1 MSNSAFGPVLSSGT
15 APNLGSVPS
24 AKEEHALGLK
34 AIYAACR
41 LLYPDQPTPLQ
52 VTAVRKFWM
61 GGPDPLDFINMY
73 ANPGS
78 AELQSP
84 PHWHYVTNGLSD
96 LYGDSRLHG
105 HCHSTDGP
113 SGFGFELTFRVKREA
128 GETNPPTWPAHLLQ
142 SLARYVFYS
151 QAQLMAGDH
160 IPWPTSLDKQPNFSS
175 QQSEKRRRHHHHHQ
189 QQQTDKETNVKELEN
204 ARKSIAMAAA
214 ATAASILAAN
224 SAKTGM
230 GSSSAALSALT
241 NPSTYASMVAA
252 ALAAVNNNNS
262 NDPVGQNET
271 KDKLTTNSTN
281 SSRIHHMLLVED
293 PQLKKITTPYG
304 YVQFLQL
311 VGLCDEELRLVQRW
325 TGSHVAELMSC
336 SLETGGGLLVTD
348 MRRNLNIF
356 EMQPNLVDYIN
367 DKLKREGSNLSGVTI
382 SYFAWAPITMV
393 TLGELLPGEVES
405 RRLRRQTQKRDSSS
419 TSCLYSKSEVQSG
432 SKAVLFHNPSTD
444 YNTHKS
450 DTDIGSKT
458 VAMDT
463 DDTLVSF
470 AVKKR
475 IEDDEFIDVVGGGG
489 NGGGDETF
497 QKLTA
502 ESYINSSTSALA
514 SVSAE
519 PNSLKISRFE
529 PKSRVSLSSRLS
541 SGHLTSDCF
550 PHSLGNRNVIDGQT
564 ISAPGGFSAWCNRVG
579 PINQFNQSPMSRQS
593 INKVGANTSS
603 TGGGIFKSTLV
614 NSPTELTNVVG
625 GALGFRTFNSEL
637 PISNM
642 ITDKFIDTSIEPKG
656 GNLTPGG
663 GGSSSTTGDGSAPCT
678 PLAHLSL
685 SPASLD
691 MMPTRIIDYL
701 DVHLCREAGEM
712 LPLAVNDRLRH
723 GRHFTFL
730 NANYP
735 DHAITLVPSGVSGA
749 FVAEE
754 TPYVARGPWLQIL
767 LTDDFLE
774 QLEFQFSCLLY
785 PNELH
790 LPLVFRWPER
800 HLRICLVDV
809 SSSSSLSSSP
819 PPSSNGGLPSI
830 PLPHS
835 QTASVTNPVSLIN
848 DTNNNIG
855 NNSVD
860 NSNTSD
866 TSNISKLMG
875 TPTTSSIHCN
885 WNTSMVDNRLI
896 SGNNSGSVGSTLQSS
911 VIPSAFAK
919 SDLLPSFLSLFPP
932 GCIPPPN
939 VLSSLFSAMATNNSS
954 STSDNINTTNNDQS
968 QTELFRKSFLPINQ
982 TVTPVPIFQT
992 SSSSPTSLIQPSAS
1006 TLPNSSHIH
1015 HHQITHQQQVRQEHQ
1030 PSTTSLPTELKVDSL
1045 IDPNVFANNW
1055 SMFLQTLMRNSN
1067 INTNNT
1073 DSLRQ
1078 IISGSQNN
1086 SVATTNISS
1095 TNPTAYFMEFLQN
1108 FPFNNSNNNCM
1119 NMLSA
1124 LTSSTAPT
1132 ASVSSSSSSMKHF

>member
-1 MSNSAFGPVLSSGT
+1 MSNSAFGPVLSSGI
-15 APNLGSVPS
+15 APNLGNVPS
-24 AKEEHALGLK
+24 SKEEHALGLK
-34 AIYAACR
+34 AIYTACR

-105 HCHSTDGP
+105 HCHSSDGP
-113 SGFGFELTFRVKREA
+113 SGFGFELTFRVRREPS
-128 GETNPPTWPAHLLQ
+128 ERNPPTWPAHLLQ

-175 QQSEKRRRHHHHHQ
+175 QQSEKRQRHQNYHHHQ
-189 QQQTDKETNVKELEN
+189 QQQTDKETNMIELDN

-252 ALAAVNNNNS
+252 ALAAVNNKNS
-262 NDPVGQNET
+262 LTTDNLNDPAEQSEA
-271 KDKLTTNSTN
+271 KSKQTTSSTN
-281 SSRIHHMLLVED
+281 SSRIHHMLLIED

-325 TGSHVAELMSC
+325 TGSHVAELMS
-336 SLETGGGLLVTD
+336 SSVETGGCLLVTD
-348 MRRNLNIF
+348 MKRNLNIF
-356 EMQPNLVDYIN
+356 EIQPNLVDYIN
-367 DKLKREGSNLSGVTI
+367 DKLKREGSNLSGVTT

-393 TLGELLPGEVES
+393 TLGELLPGEMES
-405 RRLRRQTQKRDSSS
+405 RRLRRQTQRRDSSS
-419 TSCLYSKSEVQSG
+419 TSLYSSKSEVQSG
-432 SKAVLFHNPSTD
+432 SKILLFHNPATD
-444 YNTHKS
+444 HTTHKS
-450 DTDIGSKT
+450 DTDIASKT

-470 AVKKR
+470 AAKKR
-475 IEDDEFIDVVGGGG
+475 MEDDEFVDVVGVGG
-489 NGGGDETF
+489 NGVSDETL

-502 ESYINSSTSALA
+502 ANYINVSTSALP
-514 SVSAE
+514 SMSPE
-519 PNSLKISRFE
+519 SNSLKISRFE
-529 PKSRVSLSSRLS
+529 SKSRVSLSNRLS

-550 PHSLGNRNVIDGQT
+550 PHSLGNRTVTDGQT
-564 ISAPGGFSAWCNRVG
+564 ISAPGGFSAWCSRVG
-579 PINQFNQSPMSRQS
+579 PVNHFNQSSID
-593 INKVGANTSS
+593 INKVGANIPSE
-603 TGGGIFKSTLV
+603 GGGIFKNNLV
-614 NSPTELTNVVG
+614 SSSTELTSLVG

-637 PISNM
+637 PISNK
-642 ITDKFIDTSIEPKG
+642 ITDKFVDTAFEPKG
-656 GNLTPGG
+656 GNVTPGG
-663 GGSSSTTGDGSAPCT
+663 GSTTTGDGSAPCT

-685 SPASLD
+685 SPASLE

-749 FVAEE
+749 FVSEE

-785 PNELH
+785 PNELY

-809 SSSSSLSSSP
+809 SSSSSSSSSSP
-819 PPSSNGGLPSI
+819 PPPPSAAAASSSRGLTQKPI
-830 PLPHS
+830 PPS
-835 QTASVTNPVSLIN
+835 QTSYIPSTLPNSVSLMKNN
-848 DTNNNIG
+848 DTNHISNRNLNN
-855 NNSVD
+855 NNSVHTL
-860 NSNTSD
+860 N
-866 TSNISKLMG
+866 
-875 TPTTSSIHCN
+875 TPTTSGIHCN
-885 WNTSMVDNRLI
+885 WNTPVIDNRLI
-896 SGNNSGSVGSTLQSS
+896 FGNNSCSVGSTIQSS
-911 VIPSAFAK
+911 VISSSFVK
-919 SDLLPSFLSLFPP
+919 SDLIPSFLSLFPP

-939 VLSSLFSAMATNNSS
+939 VLSTLFSTMATNNLSCI
-954 STSDNINTTNNDQS
+954 SDNNNQS
-968 QTELFRKSFLPINQ
+968 QTEVFRKSFFPINQ
-982 TVTPVPIFQT
+982 IESPPTATFQAS
-992 SSSSPTSLIQPSAS
+992 SSSSPTSIIQPSSS
-1006 TLPNSSHIH
+1006 TLPNSSDIH
-1015 HHQITHQQQVRQEHQ
+1015 HQLAQQQQQ
-1030 PSTTSLPTELKVDSL
+1030 TQQPGTSCPSTDLKVDNL
-1045 IDPNVFANNW
+1045 IDPSVFVNNW
-1055 SMFLQTLMRNSN
+1055 SVILQTLMTNNNNNN
-1067 INTNNT
+1067 INI
-1073 DSLRQ
+1073 DLLKQ
-1078 IISGSQNN
+1078 IISGSLN
-1086 SVATTNISS
+1086 SSGATI
-1095 TNPTAYFMEFLQN
+1095 
-1108 FPFNNSNNNCM
+1108 NNC
-1119 NMLSA
+1119 L
-1124 LTSSTAPT
+1124 
-1132 ASVSSSSSSMKHF
+1132 H

>member
-1 MSNSAFGPVLSSGT
+1 MSNSAFGPVLSSGIG
-15 APNLGSVPS
+15 PNIGNVSSV
-24 AKEEHALGLK
+24 KEDHALGLK
-34 AIYAACR
+34 AIYTACR

-84 PHWHYVTNGLSD
+84 SHWHYVTNGLSD
-96 LYGDSRLHG
+96 LYGDSRLHS
-105 HCHSTDGP
+105 HCHSADGP

-160 IPWPTSLDKQPNFSS
+160 IPWPTSLDKNPNSS
-175 QQSEKRRRHHHHHQ
+175 QQMEKQ
-189 QQQTDKETNVKELEN
+189 QQQQQQEDKQTNSEDLDN

-230 GSSSAALSALT
+230 SSSSAALSALT

-262 NDPVGQNET
+262 LMPNNSADRNEV
-271 KDKLTTNSTN
+271 KDDKLTTNSAN
-281 SSRIHHMLLVED
+281 SRIHHMLLVED

-336 SLETGGGLLVTD
+336 SVETGGGLLVTD

-356 EMQPNLVDYIN
+356 EIQPNLVDYIT
-367 DKLKREGSNLSGVTI
+367 DKLKREGSNLSGVTT

-393 TLGELLPGEVES
+393 TLGELLPGELES

-419 TSCLYSKSEVQSG
+419 TSCLYSSKSGVQSV
-432 SKAVLFHNPSTD
+432 SKSVLVHNSAD
-444 YNTHKS
+444 YNAHKS

-458 VAMDT
+458 IAMDT

-475 IEDDEFIDVVGGGG
+475 IEDDEFVDVVGGACI
-489 NGGGDETF
+489 GGDEIP
-497 QKLTA
+497 QKLT
-502 ESYINSSTSALA
+502 ENYINSSTSALA
-514 SVSAE
+514 SMSPE
-519 PNSLKISRFE
+519 LNSLKISRFGS
-529 PKSRVSLSSRLS
+529 KSRVSTNNRFG

-550 PHSLGNRNVIDGQT
+550 PHSMGNRNVIDGQT
-564 ISAPGGFSAWCNRVG
+564 ISAPGGFSAWCGRVG
-579 PINQFNQSPMSRQS
+579 PSNIFNQSSAGRQGT
-593 INKVGANTSS
+593 NKVSGNNASGR
-603 TGGGIFKSTLV
+603 GGVFKNNLV
-614 NSPTELTNVVG
+614 NSPTELTNLVG

-637 PISNM
+637 PMPSM
-642 ITDKFIDTSIEPKG
+642 ITDKFVDTVESK

-663 GGSSSTTGDGSAPCT
+663 GSTGDGSAPCT

-691 MMPTRIIDYL
+691 MLPTRIIDYL

-749 FVAEE
+749 FVNEE

-785 PNELH
+785 PDELR

-800 HLRICLVDV
+800 HLRICLIDV
-809 SSSSSLSSSP
+809 NSSSSVGLPPMPPPP
-819 PPSSNGGLPSI
+819 PPSQTSSVPST
-830 PLPHS
+830 L
-835 QTASVTNPVSLIN
+835 ANPVSLIN
-848 DTNNNIG
+848 SNNIG
-855 NNSVD
+855 NTCNNNNSSHA
-860 NSNTSD
+860 SNL
-866 TSNISKLMG
+866 SKLTG
-875 TPTTSSIHCN
+875 TPTSTINCN
-885 WNTSMVDNRLI
+885 WNTSVLDNRMI
-896 SGNNSGSVGSTLQSS
+896 SGNVSCDSGGAGCNVGSIPQSS
-911 VIPSAFAK
+911 TTSPNTFTK
-919 SDLLPSFLSLFPP
+919 PDLLPSFLSLFPP

-939 VLSSLFSAMATNNSS
+939 VLSSLLNTIP
-954 STSDNINTTNNDQS
+954 TSNPSYISGNINVTNNDQS
-968 QTELFRKSFLPINQ
+968 QTEAFKKSFLP
-982 TVTPVPIFQT
+982 VVPQSAAFHPPST
-992 SSSSPTSLIQPSAS
+992 ALIQPSSS
-1006 TLPNSSHIH
+1006 TLSSSSHL
-1015 HHQITHQQQVRQEHQ
+1015 HQRPAQQQQEQ
-1030 PSTTSLPTELKVDSL
+1030 QSGSFTDSKTDNFMDPS
-1045 IDPNVFANNW
+1045 VFANNW
-1055 SMFLQTLMRNSN
+1055 LTFLQTLINNSSSSSINNSINN
-1067 INTNNT
+1067 INV
-1073 DSLRQ
+1073 DLLRQ
-1078 IISGSQNN
+1078 VISGSQNN
-1086 SVATTNISS
+1086 NGNSSSSNNNTNSI
-1095 TNPTAYFMEFLQN
+1095 AYLMELMQHIFHN
-1108 FPFNNSNNNCM
+1108 NHITNNSNVSSM
-1119 NMLSA
+1119 NILSA
-1124 LTSSTAPT
+1124 LTSSTAPPS
-1132 ASVSSSSSSMKHF
+1132 SVSSSSSLKHF

>member
-15 APNLGSVPS
+15 APNLGSVPP

-128 GETNPPTWPAHLLQ
+128 GEANPPTWPAHLLQ

-175 QQSEKRRRHHHHHQ
+175 QQSEKRRRHHQHHQQQ
-189 QQQTDKETNVKELEN
+189 QQQTDKEINVKELEN

-224 SAKTGM
+224 SAKTGI

-262 NDPVGQNET
+262 LTINDSNDSVGQNET
-271 KDKLTTNSTN
+271 KDKVTTNSTN

-293 PQLKKITTPYG
+293 PQLTKITTPYG

-367 DKLKREGSNLSGVTI
+367 DKLKREGSNLSGVTT
-382 SYFAWAPITMV
+382 SYFAWAPITIV

-419 TSCLYSKSEVQSG
+419 TSCLYSSKSEVQSG

-489 NGGGDETF
+489 NGGGDETL

-514 SVSAE
+514 SVCAE

-529 PKSRVSLSSRLS
+529 QKPRASLSNRLS

-564 ISAPGGFSAWCNRVG
+564 ISAPGGFSAWCSRVG
-579 PINQFNQSPMSRQS
+579 PINPFNQSPIGRQS
-593 INKVGANTSS
+593 INKVGTNTSS
-603 TGGGIFKSTLV
+603 TVGGIFKSALV

-637 PISNM
+637 PIPNM
-642 ITDKFIDTSIEPKG
+642 MADKFIDTSIEPKG
-656 GNLTPGG
+656 GNLTPG

-749 FVAEE
+749 FVSEE

-809 SSSSSLSSSP
+809 SSSSP

-835 QTASVTNPVSLIN
+835 QTASVPNPVSLMN
-848 DTNNNIG
+848 DSNNNIG

-866 TSNISKLMG
+866 TSNISKLTG
-875 TPTTSSIHCN
+875 TPTTSGIHCN
-885 WNTSMVDNRLI
+885 WNTSVVDNRLI
-896 SGNNSGSVGSTLQSS
+896 SSNNSGSVESTPQSS
-911 VIPSAFAK
+911 IIPSAFAK

-954 STSDNINTTNNDQS
+954 SISDNINTTNNDQS
-968 QTELFRKSFLPINQ
+968 QTELLRKSFPPINQ
-982 TVTPVPIFQT
+982 TVTSVPIFQT
-992 SSSSPTSLIQPSAS
+992 SSSPTSLIQPSAS
-1006 TLPNSSHIH
+1006 TLPNLSHIH
-1015 HHQITHQQQVRQEHQ
+1015 QHQITQQQQVRQEHQ
-1030 PSTTSLPTELKVDSL
+1030 PSTTSLPTEIKVDNL

-1055 SMFLQTLMRNSN
+1055 SMFLQTLMRN
-1067 INTNNT
+1067 NNNM

-1078 IISGSQNN
+1078 IISGKRRTINFYEIQP
-1086 SVATTNISS
+1086 TND
-1095 TNPTAYFMEFLQN
+1095 
-1108 FPFNNSNNNCM
+1108 
-1119 NMLSA
+1119 
-1124 LTSSTAPT
+1124 
-1132 ASVSSSSSSMKHF
+1132 